1 MTEEKH
7 YPQYKGDGIAVWVNE
22 DKNGEPYL
30 SVSVLGNKAI
40 NCFKYEP
47 KPKPEPKVTTI
58 KI

>member
-1 MTEEKH
+1 MTDDKH
-7 YPQYKGDGIAVWVNE
+7 YPKYKGDGVAVWVNT

-30 SVSVLGNKAI
+30 SVSILGGKAI

-47 KPKPEPKVTTI
+47 KPKNLPLNA